1 MVSTSFCFFFN
12 DIDNS
17 SGLHVVSN
25 IFLNIGQNRVKYA
38 ILDKRYNEV
47 CRLSSFHFTLGL

>member
-1 MVSTSFCFFFN
+1 MVSTSFCFFN

-25 IFLNIGQNRVKYA
+25 NFLNIGQNRVKYA
-38 ILDKRYNEV
+38 ILDKKIK
-47 CRLSSFHFTLGL
+47 